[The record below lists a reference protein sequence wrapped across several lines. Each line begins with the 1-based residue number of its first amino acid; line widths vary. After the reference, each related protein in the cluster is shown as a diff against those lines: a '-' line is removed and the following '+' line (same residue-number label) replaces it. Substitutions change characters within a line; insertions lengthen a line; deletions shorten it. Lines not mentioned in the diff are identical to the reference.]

1 MKLRRKDMKKMQ
13 ARNSCLLLLTAI
25 VWGMAFV
32 AQSTGMEHVGPFTF
46 NSVRNVIGGLVLIPV
61 IMVIRKINGEQRPF
75 ITKIEF
81 IGGVCCGI
89 ALFVASSLQQQGILY
104 TTVGKAGFITALYVV
119 IVPILGLFFRK
130 KMTMLTWGC
139 VALSVV
145 GLYLLCMTGDSFTLN
160 RGDLMILI
168 CAAVFAV
175 HILIIDYFSP
185 KGDGV
190 MMACIQFLTCGILA
204 GIGMAF
210 EQPTVAQVLGAKW
223 PILYAGILSCGVGY
237 TLQIVGQ
244 KGVNPTVASLI
255 MCLESVVAV
264 IAGWLFLHEVLSVR
278 ELVGCVLMF
287 VAIVVAQLPTK
298 EVTEI

>member
-1 MKLRRKDMKKMQ
+1 MKKRQ

-32 AQSTGMEHVGPFTF
+32 AQSTGVEHVGPFTF
-46 NSVRNVIGGLVLIPV
+46 NSVRNIIGGLVLIPV